1 MLKETH
7 SQMET
12 RSWIVIGLV
21 WLTGCAQPLLSVNQ
35 TGTVSTPSVAP
46 TSNPNP
52 QNKNSSRRLKLKLT
66 LDTPDDL
73 KVQEGQHVVKGQL
86 LSDRASIRN
95 RLIRERQIL
104 WLQMAQLQQAE
115 AATISTSSMMEQAQV
130 IQAQVAVAQAEAAID
145 RFKQDSP
152 WTEFAHS
159 VLLINDYKEL
169 AVLEGRAW
177 QAKSELVIAQAKLA
191 AAREKYKL
199 QQDTSTKQGDV
210 ELKVAEIEAKLATLG
225 VRSPYD
231 GTIKKVKW
239 SDQVNQELTVEV
251 TLTIQSGEK
260 LTVKKLDKILSAT
273 NGDS

>member
-1 MLKETH
+1 MLKEAH

-21 WLTGCAQPLLSVNQ
+21 WLTGCTQPLLSVNQ
-35 TGTVSTPSVAP
+35 AGTVATPSAAP
-46 TSNPNP
+46 TFNPNP

-95 RLIRERQIL
+95 RLNRERQIL
-104 WLQMAQLQQAE
+104 RLQMAQLKQAE
-115 AATISTSSMMEQAQV
+115 AATMSTSSMVEQAQV

-159 VLLINDYKEL
+159 VLPITDPKEL
-169 AVLEGRAW
+169 AAMEARIW
-177 QAKSELVIAQAKLA
+177 QAKGELAIAQAKLA
-191 AAREKYKL
+191 ATRAKHKL
-199 QQDTSTKQGDV
+199 QQDTSTKEGGI
-210 ELKVAEIEAKLATLG
+210 ELKVAEIKAKLATLG
-225 VRSPYD
+225 VRSPY
-231 GTIKKVKW
+231 
-239 SDQVNQELTVEV
+239 
-251 TLTIQSGEK
+251 SG
-260 LTVKKLDKILSAT
+260 TVKKIQWHSQFDQALMVELFISPL
-273 NGDS
+273 